1 MTGCSVAPLAA
12 AGVSAE
18 ARVWDDREVR
28 WAEYD
33 LAVLRS
39 TWDYPARRD
48 EFVAW
53 ARRVRRLANPPDVV
67 VWNTDKRY
75 LAELAA
81 RGVPVVP
88 TKWIWPGDDWTPPHD
103 GEWVIK
109 PAIGAGSKD
118 TGRYDAADPEH
129 RWLAGEHVTRLQ
141 AAGRM
146 VMVQPYLGAVDR
158 DGETA
163 LMFLRRHVLAR
174 GPKGADADRPGR
186 RHGRPLQAGADHP
199 VQADPAELTVAG
211 TALAAAPGGRGRLL
225 YARVDTIP
233 GRGGEP
239 LRHGGRRNWPSRPCS
254 SARLRA
260 RCSDSRTR
268 LSAAYRGLETKA
280 NGSLPLWYPQKGET
294 PESGL
299 RDVPDVMHRYVEDRR
314 RDARNHQLFRRS

>member
-1 MTGCSVAPLAA
+1 MSQRGNASVALVTCAELPDLDPDDRLLMAPLAA

-18 ARVWDDREVR
+18 AKVWDDREVR
-28 WAEYD
+28 WAEFD
-33 LAVLRS
+33 LVVLRS

-88 TKWIWPGDDWTPPHD
+88 TKWIWPGHDWNLPAD

-129 RWLAGEHVTRLQ
+129 RWLAREHVTRLQ

-146 VMVQPYLGAVDR
+146 VMVQPYLSAVDR

-163 LMFLRRHVLAR
+163 LLFLDGTFSHAVRK
-174 GPKGADADRPGR
+174 GPMLTGPDDGTVGLYKPEQITPREPS
-186 RHGRPLQAGADHP
+186 
-199 VQADPAELTVAG
+199 PAEMAAAEA
-211 TALAAAPGGRGRLL
+211 ALAAVPGGRGRLL

-233 GRGGEP
+233 GRDGEP
-239 LRHGGRRNWPSRPCS
+239 RVMEVELAEPSLFLGQSQGAVQRFADAIVRRLP
-254 SARLRA
+254 AR
-260 RCSDSRTR
+260 
-268 LSAAYRGLETKA
+268 
-280 NGSLPLWYPQKGET
+280 
-294 PESGL
+294 
-299 RDVPDVMHRYVEDRR
+299 
-314 RDARNHQLFRRS
+314 